1 MNLKFKDFKYK
12 RPDINLLQ
20 NKFEFLLDD
29 FNNAGNSDE
38 QYDILIKINELR
50 KEFDSMQSIAF
61 IRYSINTKDE
71 FYADERDF
79 FDKIM
84 PEYFGLLNKL
94 YQSLVKS
101 KYRSELGLRSGKQLF
116 DLAKVSVK
124 TFSPEIIEELKSE
137 NKLVTEYVKL
147 IASAKIM
154 FEGEDRNLAGMGTF
168 MQSENRKLRKS
179 ANEAKWKFFENNEKE
194 FDRIYDELVKV
205 RTSIAKKL
213 GYKNFVELGYD
224 RLKRAGYNWNEVKD
238 FRNNVKDFIVPVSNL
253 IKEKQKERLGIE
265 TLYYYDSE
273 FDFKSGNPTPKGSAE
288 WITGKAKKMYDELS
302 VETKTFFEFMTDSE
316 LLDLENKIG
325 KAAGGYCSFIAEY
338 ESPFIFSNMN
348 GTSHDVIVLTHEA
361 GHAFQVYESRHFV
374 IPEYISPSLE
384 ACEIHSMSM
393 EFITW
398 PWMEL
403 FFEEDTDKYLYSHL
417 SNRLLF
423 IPYGVTVDEFQH
435 WIYENPEATPDERK
449 KMWRETENKYMPYKN
464 YEENDF
470 LNRGG
475 WWMHQKHIFT
485 FPFYYIDYCL
495 AQVCALQFWRKCNNG
510 RNIAWE
516 DYLNLCKAGGSKPFL
531 ELLKVA
537 KIESPFD
544 KKSVESIISYCEN
557 WLESVSKNY

>member
-12 RPDINLLQ
+12 RPDIILFK
-20 NKFEFLLDD
+20 NKFDTLLSE

-38 QYDILIKINELR
+38 QYNILKRINELR
-50 KEFDSMQSIAF
+50 KDFDSMHSIAI
-61 IRYSINTKDE
+61 IRYSINTKDK
-71 FYADERDF
+71 FYSEERDF
-79 FDKIM
+79 FDRIM
-84 PEYFGLLNKL
+84 PEYSGLINNL
-94 YQSLVKS
+94 YKSLENSRYRDELEVKC
-101 KYRSELGLRSGKQLF
+101 GKQLF

-124 TFSPEIIEELKSE
+124 TFSPEIVDDLKSE

-154 FEGEDRNLAGMGTF
+154 FEGEERNLAGMGTF
-168 MQSENRKLRKS
+168 MQSENRELRKS

-194 FDRIYDELVKV
+194 FDRIFDELVKV
-205 RTSIAKKL
+205 RNRIAKKL
-213 GYKNFVELGYD
+213 GYINFIELAYD
-224 RLKRAGYNWNEVKD
+224 RMRRTDYNRKEVED
-238 FRNNVKDFIVPVSNL
+238 FRNNVKDFLVPLSNE
-253 IKEKQKERLGIE
+253 IKEKQRQRLGLE

-302 VETKTFFEFMTDSE
+302 EETKMFFNFMSGGE

-325 KAAGGYCSFIAEY
+325 KAAGGFCSFIAEY

-361 GHAFQVYESRHFV
+361 GHAFQVFQSRHFD
-374 IPEYISPSLE
+374 IPEYISPTLE

-403 FFEEDTDKYLYSHL
+403 FFDEDTDKYLYSHL

-435 WIYENPEATPDERK
+435 WIYEYPEATPDERK
-449 KMWRETENKYMPYKN
+449 KMWREMEKKYTPYKN
-464 YEENDF
+464 YGENEF

-475 WWMHQKHIFT
+475 WWIHQKHIFT
-485 FPFYYIDYCL
+485 SPFYYIDYCL
-495 AQVCALQFWRKCNNG
+495 AQVCALQFWRKCNHD

-516 DYLNLCKAGGSKPFL
+516 DYLRLCKAGGSKPFL
-531 ELLKVA
+531 ELLKIA
-537 KIESPFD
+537 KTESPFN
-544 KKSVESIISYCEN
+544 KKSVESIVSYCKN
-557 WLESVSKNY
+557 WLESVNREF